1 MCHKVLNNGNK
12 KSEIAVFTKWF
23 IQSDRTVCR
32 KMAGNLAQVL
42 AEGPQ
47 VPALKDAKQ
56 VQVLEDGE
64 KVQELDKVP
73 LQGHQDGP
81 GLEKQGRCFLSG
93 G

>member
-1 MCHKVLNNGNK
+1 MATKKAKLPCLPNGLF
-12 KSEIAVFTKWF
+12 SRI
-23 IQSDRTVCR
+23 RTVCR
-32 KMAGNLAQVL
+32 KKAGKLAQVL
-42 AEGPQ
+42 ADGAQ

-73 LQGHQDGP
+73 LQGHQDGQ
-81 GLEKQGRCFLSG
+81 GWEQQGRCSLSG